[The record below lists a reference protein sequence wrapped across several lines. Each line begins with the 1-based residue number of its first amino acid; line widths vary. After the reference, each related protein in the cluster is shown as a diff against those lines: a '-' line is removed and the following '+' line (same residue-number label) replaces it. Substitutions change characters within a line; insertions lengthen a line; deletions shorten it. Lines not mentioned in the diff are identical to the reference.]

1 MDFLSFLSDYEQEDV
16 SNVKSILEANKKK
29 ERVIFEKAFDGMYTN
44 KKEAILNVEHY
55 FTSKKTAPK
64 GIDVNYVKEN
74 LQSIVNKINTL
85 SEGDIKIIIHND
97 VDKNGGGRGATA
109 SVICDDPDELDEGK
123 KKKKRGRPPKKQV
136 GGPVEDDPPA
146 PDVMAEDVETSDD
159 VFYIKWS
166 SIFDNPKNK
175 YDVKKFSDV
184 LKKKGAK
191 VWSDNEGGESN
202 QPEVVVFKGISKAEA
217 ETELEKLP
225 VFGNGV
231 IINEPDWEIS
241 ESVEEYEDLEEA
253 ETKIDEEEEI
263 EECGSK
269 IKEDEDFVNIYDV
282 ETSEEE
288 IDDEPTVTLKWS
300 EIEDK
305 IEDLILK
312 TLTGTDPSEE
322 EATDEITDEVD
333 GEIDPA
339 ISQEIDGLVEEL
351 NQFGLSDDDLK
362 NVISIAKDKIDVK
375 DEKLSKAAKII
386 SQLTALGANNISSF
400 KNLEK

>member
-16 SNVKSILEANKKK
+16 SNVKRILEANKKK

-44 KKEAILNVEHY
+44 KKEAILNIEHY
-55 FTSKKTAPK
+55 FTSKKKAPK
-64 GIDVNYVKEN
+64 GVDVNYVNEN
-74 LQSIVNKINTL
+74 LQNIINKINTL

-97 VDKNGGGRGATA
+97 VDKNRGGRGATS
-109 SVICDDPDELDEGK
+109 SVICDDPDELDEGKKK

-136 GGPVEDDPPA
+136 GGPVEDRVDPPA
-146 PDVMAEDVETSDD
+146 PDVMAEDIETSDD
-159 VFYIKWS
+159 VFYVKYS

-191 VWSDNEGGESN
+191 VWTDNSGGQSN
-202 QPEVVVFKGISKAEA
+202 QPEVVLFKGISKAEA
-217 ETELEKLP
+217 EAELEKLP
-225 VFGNGV
+225 VFADGV
-231 IINEPDWEIS
+231 IINEPDWEIK
-241 ESVEEYEDLEEA
+241 ESAEEYEDL
-253 ETKIDEEEEI
+253 

-269 IKEDEDFVNIYDV
+269 IKEDEDLVNIYDV
-282 ETSEEE
+282 ETSEEK

-305 IEDLILK
+305 IEDIVHK
-312 TLTGTDPSEE
+312 TLTGKDPSEE
-322 EATDEITDEVD
+322 ESTDEITDEVD
-333 GEIDPA
+333 GEVDDEIDPA
-339 ISQEIDGLVEEL
+339 ISQKIDGLVEEL